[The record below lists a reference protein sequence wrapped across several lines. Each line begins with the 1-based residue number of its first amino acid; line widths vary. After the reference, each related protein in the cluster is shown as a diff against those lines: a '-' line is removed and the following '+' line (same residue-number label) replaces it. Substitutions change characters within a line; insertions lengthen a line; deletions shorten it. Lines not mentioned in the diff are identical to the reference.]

1 MWSSYLIFKTYIMQE
16 TTKLAVRISGFQM
29 CGTNKNI
36 TDLKK
41 NKNKIKKIYVQRW
54 YNADPNSA
62 VSIQYN
68 TGLEVRYSVQACKHH
83 FRVFLH
89 QPRYY
94 RYNKIIFRSVYDI
107 TKTLERAVF
116 PCLDW
121 NLDIAANTCF
131 SLLKSFCPTVFA
143 KEIPLVTEWNT
154 QVLFSSSR
162 RWLSV
167 WLYQQSFE
175 DLCFCMESS
184 WTWWW
189 MMENLYQTPT
199 TGQSLVYPATC

>member
-1 MWSSYLIFKTYIMQE
+1 MIQCGS
-16 TTKLAVRISGFQM
+16 KL
-29 CGTNKNI
+29 C
-36 TDLKK
+36 
-41 NKNKIKKIYVQRW
+41 YV
-54 YNADPNSA
+54 NT
-62 VSIQYN
+62 I

-94 RYNKIIFRSVYDI
+94 TYSKIIFRSVYDI